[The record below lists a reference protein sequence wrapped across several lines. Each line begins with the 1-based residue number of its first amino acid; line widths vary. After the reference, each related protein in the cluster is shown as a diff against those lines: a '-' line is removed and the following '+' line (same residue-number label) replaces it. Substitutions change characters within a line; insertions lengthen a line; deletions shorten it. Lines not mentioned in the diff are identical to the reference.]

1 MQMSSITKA
10 GAKRILLVAIVSLL
24 VTLTTGTTVLAQT
37 ATVTGTLTD
46 ASGAGIAAATIT
58 ARNVDTNAVR
68 DTQSGDTGYF
78 RITTLSP
85 GNYEITIEKNGFRTI
100 KYTAVVLTVGQALTI
115 DGHLEVSTV
124 SQTVEVSGQ
133 TVAAIELDNAQ
144 ISNLVDEK
152 RITELP
158 LITRDPYQLVAL
170 SAGTTVSNGLGGF
183 VVNGSRERNNNF
195 LLDGTDNNDTD
206 VPGNPSGVSS
216 LNPDATQEF
225 RVITNNYL
233 PEYGRNTGA
242 IVDIKTKGGTN
253 DFHGNGYWFGRY
265 AASGAR
271 DFFNHAVDPLT
282 GQPETKN
289 PFVRNQFG
297 GSLGGPLKK
306 DKFFWFVNYEGQRFV
321 TSRVATSV
329 VPTDALKTGIFTV
342 DGVAIDASQNSPQNV
357 TGQLFG
363 ANLALDPKIQ
373 QVLSFYPAPNANT
386 EISGATGDFQ
396 FPVQSRFQGDNVI
409 ARVDYNLSSKH
420 QLTARYTFNR
430 GVDPGPFSDAFLPGL
445 GNTSFFGRT
454 QNASIALT
462 STLRSN
468 LVNELRFGGNRVNAQ
483 FSCGNVSAI
492 DAVGP
497 VDSLGSGT
505 DYVLPGGIT
514 DFGCLA
520 LVANGQGRFAGTY
533 HTIDNLSWVRGKHTM
548 KFGGEFR
555 DVYSNNSTNFFSRTE
570 IDTSIFTNFGI
581 VAGDADPS
589 TPCNAF
595 TGVGCEPYFPKSPA
609 TETAIQDLLW
619 TLHGGVAT
627 QFQGQFFNRQ
637 GSRTGTDLRGFRQH
651 EFGLFAQDVF
661 KITPHFTLSYGVRYQ
676 YYGVPFEVHNNVSI
690 LSADPSGSAPFTFQF
705 AGPGTG
711 HQLYSDD
718 LNNWEPRIGI
728 AWDPFKKGKT
738 SIRTGYG
745 MTHDRVFGNLL
756 GFSRGLPPFEQ
767 DFFDLPLLSGGSAL
781 ASSTPV
787 PPEQTPSPTLQDG
800 AGIFPA
806 LFNPKLSTPYSQNW
820 NFGIQH
826 ELRGNLQVEVNY
838 VGAKGTKLL
847 RVEDFNPPQP
857 ELVAQLVA
865 FCSVPGNAFGCT
877 EATLQRSNLYFGA
890 ERGAIPFNAVNNNAF
905 FHTFTSTS
913 GAASIYHALQVSA
926 TERLFHGL
934 TVQGAYTWS
943 HLIDDASDPI
953 VPTVGNGN
961 FAVNQFD
968 HAKERGNSGI
978 DTRHRFIVNYVYN
991 VPVGRGTSHLGNGFV
1006 GRIFEGWEIAGI
1018 STFSTGLPYEL
1029 FGTRDTTHSGINSR
1043 LDLVGSPAIPAG
1055 SDKTQTGPPASAF
1068 ALAPFGRDGNL
1079 SRNHFY
1085 GPGLNNWDVVFSKL
1099 TPITERLKLQFRSEF
1114 YNIFNHVAFGQPNRA
1129 FGSSNFGSSTSQIGR
1144 PDGTSGARQIQFA
1157 LKLIF

>member
-1 MQMSSITKA
+1 MFGKARLFLFCGIAASLAALTPKIT
-10 GAKRILLVAIVSLL
+10 G
-24 VTLTTGTTVLAQT
+24 AQT
-37 ATVTGTLTD
+37 ATVTGTITD
-46 ASGAGIAAATIT
+46 PSGAGVTAGSVT
-58 ARNVDTNAVR
+58 ARNVDTNAIR
-68 DTQSGDTGYF
+68 STQSGDTGYY
-78 RITTLSP
+78 RITTLTP
-85 GNYEITIEKNGFRTI
+85 GNYEITFQKNGFRTL
-100 KYTAVVLTVGQALTI
+100 KYSAVVLTVGQVLTL
-115 DGHLEVSTV
+115 DVRMDVSAI

-206 VPGNPSGVSS
+206 VPGIPSGVSS

-233 PEYGRNTGA
+233 AEYGRNTGA

-253 DFHGNGYWFGRY
+253 QLHGNGYWFGRY

-271 DFFNHAVDPLT
+271 DFFNHNVDPLT
-282 GQPETKN
+282 GRVESKN

-306 DKFFWFVNYEGQRFV
+306 DKLFWFANYEGERFV
-321 TSRVATSV
+321 TTRVATSI
-329 VPTDALKTGIFTV
+329 VPTGTLKTGIFTV
-342 DGVAIDASQNSPQNV
+342 NGVTVDASTNSPQNV

-363 ANLALDPKIQ
+363 ANLGLDPKIQ
-373 QVLSFYPAPNANT
+373 KVLSFYPGPNANA
-386 EISGATGDFQ
+386 EIAGATGDFQ
-396 FPVQSRFQGDNVI
+396 FPVQSRFQGDNVVG
-409 ARVDYNLSSKH
+409 RVDYNISSIH

-430 GVDPGPFSDAFLPGL
+430 GADPGAFFDAFLPGL
-445 GNTSFFGRT
+445 GSTSFFGRT
-454 QNASIALT
+454 QNASVALT
-462 STLRSN
+462 STFRPN

-483 FSCGNVSAI
+483 FNCGNVSAI

-505 DYVLPGGIT
+505 DYILPGGLT
-514 DFGCLA
+514 DFGCLV

-533 HTIDNLSWVRGKHTM
+533 HSVENLTWVRGKHTM

-570 IDTSIFTNFGI
+570 IDTSVFSNFGI
-581 VAGDADPS
+581 VAGDANPS

-595 TGVGCEPYFPKSPA
+595 TGSGCEPYSTDSS

-619 TLHGGVAT
+619 TLHGGVFS

-637 GSRTGTDLRGFRQH
+637 RDRLGSDLRGFRQH
-651 EFGLFAQDVF
+651 EFALFAQDVF
-661 KITPHFTLSYGVRYQ
+661 KITPYFTLSYGARYQ
-676 YYGVPFEVHNNVSI
+676 YYGVPYEVNNNVSV
-690 LSADPSGSAPFTFQF
+690 LLTNPAGPAPFTFQF

-711 HQLYSDD
+711 AQLYSDD
-718 LNNWEPRIGI
+718 FNNWEPRFGI
-728 AWDPFKKGKT
+728 AWDPFKKGRT
-738 SIRTGYG
+738 SVRTGYG

-767 DFFDLPLLSGGSAL
+767 DFFDIPLLSGGSAI

-787 PPEQTPSPTLQDG
+787 PPQQTPSPTLQDG

-806 LFNPKLSTPYSQNW
+806 LFSPSLRSPYNQNW
-820 NFGIQH
+820 NFGVQH

-857 ELVAQLVA
+857 ALVAQLVTL
-865 FCSVPGNAFGCT
+865 CSAPNAFNCT
-877 EATLQRSNLYFGA
+877 LNTLQRSNLYFGF
-890 ERGAIPFNAVNNNAF
+890 ERGRLPFNAVNNNAF

-913 GAASIYHALQVSA
+913 GAASIYHGLQVSA
-926 TERLFHGL
+926 TERLYHGF

-961 FAVNQFD
+961 FAVNAFD

-978 DTRHRFIVNYVYN
+978 DTRHRLIINYLYS
-991 VPVGRGTSHLGNGFV
+991 VPLGRGTSCLSNGFV
-1006 GRIFEGWEIAGI
+1006 GRIFEGWEISGI

-1029 FGTRDTTHSGINSR
+1029 FGTRDSTHSGINSR
-1043 LDLVGSPAIPAG
+1043 LDLVGSPSIPSG
-1055 SDKTQTGPPASAF
+1055 SDETQTGPPSTAF

-1085 GPGLNNWDVVFSKL
+1085 GPGLNNWDVVFSKQ

-1129 FGSSNFGSSTSQIGR
+1129 FGSSNFGKSTSQIGR

-1157 LKLIF
+1157 LKLNF

>member
-1 MQMSSITKA
+1 MQFSSIT
-10 GAKRILLVAIVSLL
+10 GPRTKRSFFTEMFILLFALFAVPASF
-24 VTLTTGTTVLAQT
+24 AQT
-37 ATVTGTLTD
+37 GTVTGTLTD
-46 ASGAGIAAATIT
+46 PSGAGVAAATIT
-58 ARNVDTNAVR
+58 AHNVETNALR
-68 DTQSGDTGYF
+68 DVQSDDTGYY
-78 RITTLSP
+78 RITTLVP
-85 GNYEITIEKNGFRTI
+85 GRYEITFQKSGFTTL
-100 KYTAVVLTVGQALTI
+100 KYSAVVLTVGQVLTI
-115 DGHLEVSTV
+115 DARLDVSAITQ
-124 SQTVEVSGQ
+124 SVEVNGQ
-133 TVAAIELDNAQ
+133 TVAAIEFDNAQ

-158 LITRDPYQLVAL
+158 LITRDPYQLVGL

-225 RVITNNYL
+225 RVITSNYL

-242 IVDIKTKGGTN
+242 VVDIKTKGGTN
-253 DFHGNGYWFGRY
+253 ALHGTGYWFGRY

-271 DFFNHAVDPLT
+271 DFFNHTVDSST
-282 GQPETKN
+282 GQVEPKN

-297 GSLGGPLKK
+297 GSLGGPIKK
-306 DKFFWFVNYEGQRFV
+306 DKLFWFANYEGERFI

-329 VPTDALKTGIFTV
+329 VPTAALKTGIFTV
-342 DGVAIDASQNSPQNV
+342 NGVAVDASANSSQNV

-363 ANLALDPKIQ
+363 ANLGLDPKIQ
-373 QVLSFYPAPNANT
+373 QVLSLYPAPNANT
-386 EISGATGDFQ
+386 EIAGATGDFQ

-409 ARVDYNLSSKH
+409 GRVDYNLSSKH

-430 GVDPGPFSDAFLPGL
+430 GTDPGAFFDAFLPNL
-445 GNTSFFGRT
+445 GSTSFFGRT

-462 STLRSN
+462 STLKPN
-468 LVNELRFGGNRVNAQ
+468 VINELRFGGNRVNAQ
-483 FSCGNVSAI
+483 FACGNASAI

-497 VDSLGSGT
+497 VDAFGSGT
-505 DYVLPGGIT
+505 DYVLPGGLT
-514 DFGCLA
+514 DFGCLV
-520 LVANGQGRFAGTY
+520 LVANSQGRFTGTY
-533 HTIDNLSWVRGKHTM
+533 HSIDNLTWVRGKHTM

-581 VAGDADPS
+581 IAGDADPS

-595 TGVGCEPYFPKSPA
+595 TGAGCEPYSTSPA
-609 TETAIQDLLW
+609 TETSIQDLLW
-619 TLHGGVAT
+619 TLHGGVFS

-637 GSRTGTDLRGFRQH
+637 GGRTGEDLRGFRQH
-651 EFGLFAQDVF
+651 EFALFAQDVF
-661 KITPHFTLSYGVRYQ
+661 KFTPYLTLSYGARYQ
-676 YYGVPFEVHNNVSI
+676 FYGVPFEVNNNVSVL
-690 LSADPSGSAPFTFQF
+690 LSDPAGPAPFTFQF

-711 HQLYSDD
+711 AQLYSDD
-718 LNNWEPRIGI
+718 FNNWEPRVGI
-728 AWDPFKKGKT
+728 AWDPFRKGRT

-767 DFFDLPLLSGGSAL
+767 DFFDIPLLSGGSAI
-781 ASSTPV
+781 ASTTPV
-787 PPEQTPSPTLQDG
+787 PPQQTPSAILQDG

-806 LFNPKLSTPYSQNW
+806 LFSPRLRTPYNQNW
-820 NFGIQH
+820 NFGVQQ
-826 ELRGNLQVEVNY
+826 ELRGNLQIEINY

-865 FCSVPGNAFGCT
+865 LCSAPNAFNCT
-877 EATLQRSNLYFGA
+877 QTTLQRSNLYFGF
-890 ERGAIPFNAVNNNAF
+890 ERGRLPFNAVNNNAF

-913 GAASIYHALQVSA
+913 GAASIYHGLQVSA
-926 TERLFHGL
+926 TERLYRGL
-934 TVQGAYTWS
+934 TIQGAYTWA

-953 VPTVGNGN
+953 VPTIGNGN

-978 DTRHRFIVNYVYN
+978 DTRHRLIINYLYA
-991 VPVGRGTSHLGNGFV
+991 VPVGRGTSHLSNGFV
-1006 GRIFEGWEIAGI
+1006 GRVFEGWEISGI

-1029 FGTRDTTHSGINSR
+1029 FGTLDTTHSGINSR
-1043 LDLVGSPAIPAG
+1043 LDLTGNPAIPAG
-1055 SDKTQTGPPASAF
+1055 SDETQTGPPKSAF

-1079 SRNHFY
+1079 GRNHFY
-1085 GPGLNNWDVVFSKL
+1085 GPGVNNWDVIFSKQ

-1114 YNIFNHVAFGQPNRA
+1114 YNIFNHVAFGQPNRT
-1129 FGSSNFGSSTSQIGR
+1129 FGSSSFGQSTSQIGR
-1144 PDGTSGARQIQFA
+1144 ADGTSGARQIQFA
-1157 LKLIF
+1157 LKLNY